1 MAEVTDQQIADA
13 AAAPSSVSVDGVT
26 VTNRPVSELIDA
38 QANIAN
44 NNATKP
50 RRGVL
55 FTKMIPGSSRG
66 S

>member
-1 MAEVTDQQIADA
+1 MADVTDQQIADA
-13 AAAPSSVSVDGVT
+13 AAAPSSVSVDGVS

-38 QANIAN
+38 QTAIAEGN
-44 NNATKP
+44 SSKP

-55 FTKMIPGSSRG
+55 FAKMIPGSSRG